1 MHYFLYIFFIAD
13 GCSLRVNSGGDNSTI
28 KENHGE
34 VLYEGDAGVE
44 GGAARYYKS
53 NNYWGFSSSGDFM
66 DDNNYQN
73 SRYVKSVPSINIPQM
88 YTTARLSPVSLTY
101 FRYCLENGSYDVS
114 LHFAEIQFTN
124 DKTSSSLGRRIFDIY
139 IQVINL
145 NSLISLSM
153 QVATIVKSKLHI
165 CFRIF

>member
-1 MHYFLYIFFIAD
+1 M
-13 GCSLRVNSGGDNSTI
+13 TI
-28 KENHGE
+28 KETNGE

-73 SRYVKSVPSINIPQM
+73 SRYVKSVPSINIPEL

-101 FRYCLENGSYDVS
+101 FRYCLDNGSYDVS

-124 DKTSSSLGRRIFDIY
+124 DNTSNSLGRRIFDIY
-139 IQVINL
+139 IQVTNI
-145 NSLISLSM
+145 NSLIKF
-153 QVATIVKSKLHI
+153 QYAGCNCFKLKLYI
-165 CFRIF
+165 CFRMY